1 MKCIYNVRNV
11 SNACNIFAE
20 NLDPVL
26 AVGFEDPSIVPVDA
40 ARPRRVKPGPQP
52 PRRLRQAGDPDHHD
66 SDDDGTMPV
75 VEGGAGNRAMHL
87 NEEAA
92 PEEEDYGGDDEE
104 EQDDDELEMLIQEGA
119 DDLLERYLGEE
130 EAQSGKKKSKRKVRK
145 VPVADNIDISLFYNL
160 PLAEAGRR
168 LKWVSRESQD
178 YDEAFWEARVFPPS
192 SWRWC
197 NEAVRASRLTWPP
210 SGPPTE
216 KPPPPPEASS
226 PVKLPSPE
234 KRLTESE
241 FRTRVLSPLR
251 GPLSRW
257 GSLLAEPVGPA
268 CWQKPGS
275 KTEKY

>member
-26 AVGFEDPSIVPVDA
+26 VVGFEDPSIVPVDA

-178 YDEAFWEARVFPPS
+178 YDEAFWEARLFPPS

-197 NEAVRASRLTWPP
+197 NEAVKASRLT
-210 SGPPTE
+210 E
-216 KPPPPPEASS
+216 KKEKKLTAS
-226 PVKLPSPE
+226 
-234 KRLTESE
+234 RLTEKKEKKLTEAE
-241 FRTRVLSPLR
+241 FRARVLSPLR

-257 GSLLAEPVGPA
+257 GSLLAEPVGAA